1 MSPSANSPTEVANTG
16 YSAANFA
23 SIFAVLT
30 TFNEV
35 IRSNIKE
42 PEELHA
48 AVLCTEGSQKLSDLA
63 LALLAAA
70 SCRKTRTPLS
80 AGHWP
85 KLCSEL
91 AGNTVFI
98 LKGLQVPETVADS
111 LDSFIE
117 QPAAVHVD
125 VLYWLCEA
133 ALMDN
138 PAIKELVDREANKMR
153 RPTLAS
159 TATQE
164 LVRLEP
170 FAEVSKQRY
179 WMFGDKTRQLYL
191 ESVSQRARGKLEL
204 LAQTPEEFT
213 SLAQSLETERNAVL
227 KELGQVLTDE
237 ADATVSKRRTF
248 RKFTFRGVDL
258 ENLLD
263 VPSEEFMQMVTCRA
277 RRKFK
282 RGLKRKPMGLIKKLR
297 LAKQNAP
304 ELEKPECVKT
314 HLRNMIIVPE
324 MIGSVVGIYNGK
336 TFNQVEIKP
345 DMIGHYL
352 GEFSIT
358 YKPVRHGRPGIG
370 ATHSSRFI
378 PLK

>member
-1 MSPSANSPTEVANTG
+1 MSPSANSPTEVANTN

-23 SIFAVLT
+23 SIFAVLS

-48 AVLCTEGSQKLSDLA
+48 AVLCTEGTQKLSDLA

-111 LDSFIE
+111 LDSFVE
-117 QPAAVHVD
+117 QPAAVRID

-153 RPTLAS
+153 KPTLAS

-191 ESVSQRARGKLEL
+191 ESMSQRARGKLEL
-204 LAQTPEEFT
+204 LAQTPEEFA
-213 SLAQSLETERNAVL
+213 SLAQSLETERSAVL

-237 ADATVSKRRTF
+237 V
-248 RKFTFRGVDL
+248 VPYL
-258 ENLLD
+258 EY
-263 VPSEEFMQMVTCRA
+263 Q
-277 RRKFK
+277 
-282 RGLKRKPMGLIKKLR
+282 IKKR
-297 LAKQNAP
+297 ERAERAMQRQAMALANVHIYETRTRKRQRVNYNVD
-304 ELEKPECVKT
+304 EGLEA
-314 HLRNMIIVPE
+314 ID
-324 MIGSVVGIYNGK
+324 Y
-336 TFNQVEIKP
+336 
-345 DMIGHYL
+345 
-352 GEFSIT
+352 
-358 YKPVRHGRPGIG
+358 
-370 ATHSSRFI
+370 
-378 PLK
+378 